1 MRNYQISFYKK
12 LLSSDGRQF
21 NCLQRTIDVAA
32 ESPDDAI
39 AKAKERL
46 QTAKPGPYWID
57 RADDLQVEE
66 R

>member
-12 LLSSDGRQF
+12 LLSSDGHQF

-32 ESPDDAI
+32 ESADEAVT
-39 AKAKERL
+39 KAKEGMR
-46 QTAKPGPYWID
+46 TGKPVPCWID
-57 RADDLQVEE
+57 RADDLQIEE

>member
-21 NCLQRTIDVAA
+21 NCLQRTIDIAA
-32 ESPDDAI
+32 DSPDEAVT
-39 AKAKERL
+39 KAKERL
-46 QTAKPGPYWID
+46 RTGKPVPYWID